1 LFERFTEKAIKVIL
15 LAQEEARR
23 MGHNF
28 VGTEQILLGLIGEG
42 TSGAA
47 KALNKCGLDLKQLR
61 EVVLSRIGRGN
72 GFVSVEIPFTPRCK
86 RLLELSWEEARQL
99 GHNFIAPEHLMLGL
113 IRQDEGI
120 AVDVIKE
127 LGVDLNALSK
137 DLCGIFFAHEK
148 QVQIQRPKLNH
159 PLLFFERFTPRA
171 MKVVM
176 LAQEESRRM
185 EHNFVGTE
193 QILLGLVSEGTSAA
207 AKSLKNLDLNLRQLR
222 QAIEAKIGRGNGFVA
237 VQIPFTPRCKRL
249 LELAW
254 DEARQLGHNYI
265 GAEHLLLGLIRL
277 RDGVANDV
285 LADFEIDTEVLKL
298 GVIYRIETAIHQEKY
313 SQPRIEHSRSLLSE
327 FQDFCSDA
335 MISVV
340 TIAQEE
346 ARAAGSESLEV
357 LHLLLGIIGEG
368 KSETARLLQQ
378 EKITAPR
385 LREQFKKSSAP
396 YLNFVEFD
404 TELSRQ
410 SRALIDLVW
419 IEAKVSKNKVTP
431 DGLMLAM
438 ANGDYQFVTKCLKD
452 VGLDVRKFALALVQ
466 AMGNDAIRF
475 SQFEPAVEQRTSKH
489 FFRELAD
496 SALKALLFAQG
507 EVRRSNRF
515 EIENVDIL
523 LGVVG
528 DGSSL
533 AAQAMEGRGITVN
546 TLRQQIEK
554 LETEEKDRPRV
565 DFLFSQKAVQLLA
578 DAWEVSRQRKH
589 RFLSAEHLCIAL
601 LADGQLEIKEIL
613 QNQGVKV

>member
-72 GFVSVEIPFTPRCK
+72 GFVSVEIPFTPRRK

-277 RDGVANDV
+277 RDGVAND
-285 LADFEIDTEVLKL
+285 
-298 GVIYRIETAIHQEKY
+298 
-313 SQPRIEHSRSLLSE
+313 
-327 FQDFCSDA
+327 
-335 MISVV
+335 
-340 TIAQEE
+340 
-346 ARAAGSESLEV
+346 
-357 LHLLLGIIGEG
+357 
-368 KSETARLLQQ
+368 
-378 EKITAPR
+378 
-385 LREQFKKSSAP
+385 
-396 YLNFVEFD
+396 
-404 TELSRQ
+404 
-410 SRALIDLVW
+410 
-419 IEAKVSKNKVTP
+419 
-431 DGLMLAM
+431 MLA
-438 ANGDYQFVTKCLKD
+438 
-452 VGLDVRKFALALVQ
+452 
-466 AMGNDAIRF
+466 I
-475 SQFEPAVEQRTSKH
+475 SK
-489 FFRELAD
+489 LT
-496 SALKALLFAQG
+496 
-507 EVRRSNRF
+507 RR
-515 EIENVDIL
+515 
-523 LGVVG
+523 
-528 DGSSL
+528 
-533 AAQAMEGRGITVN
+533 
-546 TLRQQIEK
+546 
-554 LETEEKDRPRV
+554 
-565 DFLFSQKAVQLLA
+565 
-578 DAWEVSRQRKH
+578 
-589 RFLSAEHLCIAL
+589 C
-601 LADGQLEIKEIL
+601 
-613 QNQGVKV
+613 